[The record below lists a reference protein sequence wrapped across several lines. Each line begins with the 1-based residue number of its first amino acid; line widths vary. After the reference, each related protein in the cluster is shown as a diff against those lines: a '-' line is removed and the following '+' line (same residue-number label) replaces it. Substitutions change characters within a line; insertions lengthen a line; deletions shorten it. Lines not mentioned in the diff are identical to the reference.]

1 MRSALLTAFIAAA
14 AFLSQQAI
22 EVAAAQEGGLDASA
36 GVASGA
42 TATGNLGEMGGALSL
57 GLTGGRRP
65 FYRLQYSD
73 TVEVNFPFAPEFN
86 QTLAVQP
93 DGFVALRGTSAVF
106 ASGKTL
112 AELQEQIDVAYSEIL
127 RNPEVTV
134 TLKEF
139 DKPYFIVSGEVIR
152 PGKYELR
159 SNTTVIEAVAIAG
172 GFTGQARHSEVVL
185 FRPQPDDKAEARTLD
200 IKKLLKTRELS
211 EDLRLRAGDI
221 IFVPQSTISKVR
233 KYLPLPTTGVYL
245 NPTPF

>member
-86 QTLAVQP
+86 QSLVVQP
-93 DGFVALRGTSAVF
+93 DGFVAHVTFCFPFVMAAV
-106 ASGKTL
+106 
-112 AELQEQIDVAYSEIL
+112 
-127 RNPEVTV
+127 
-134 TLKEF
+134 
-139 DKPYFIVSGEVIR
+139 
-152 PGKYELR
+152 
-159 SNTTVIEAVAIAG
+159 
-172 GFTGQARHSEVVL
+172 QARYGARAPCS
-185 FRPQPDDKAEARTLD
+185 RAERRWLNCRNKSTSRIARFCA
-200 IKKLLKTRELS
+200 IR
-211 EDLRLRAGDI
+211 R
-221 IFVPQSTISKVR
+221 
-233 KYLPLPTTGVYL
+233 
-245 NPTPF
+245 

>member
-1 MRSALLTAFIAAA
+1 
-14 AFLSQQAI
+14 
-22 EVAAAQEGGLDASA
+22 
-36 GVASGA
+36 
-42 TATGNLGEMGGALSL
+42 
-57 GLTGGRRP
+57 
-65 FYRLQYSD
+65 
-73 TVEVNFPFAPEFN
+73 VEVNFPFAPEFN

-185 FRPQPDDKAEARTLD
+185 FRPRPDDKTEARTLD

>member
-112 AELQEQIDVAYSEIL
+112 AELQEEIDVAYSEIL

-185 FRPQPDDKAEARTLD
+185 FRPQADDKAEARTLD

-221 IFVPQSTISKVR
+221 VFVPQSTISKVR

>member
-1 MRSALLTAFIAAA
+1 
-14 AFLSQQAI
+14 
-22 EVAAAQEGGLDASA
+22 
-36 GVASGA
+36 
-42 TATGNLGEMGGALSL
+42 MGGALSL

-112 AELQEQIDVAYSEIL
+112 AELQEQIDLAYSEIL

-185 FRPQPDDKAEARTLD
+185 FRPQADDKAEARTLD